1 MQWNTSFRKRCHI
14 FSSYMEEAAIDKVTS
29 IKCHMV
35 LRDFEDVFR
44 EILGFPPNKDID
56 FSTDLVLGVALVS
69 KTPYKMD
76 TPEFKEL

>member
-44 EILGFPPNKDID
+44 EIPGLVPKRGID
-56 FSTDLVLGVALVS
+56 FSIDFIPGEAPLS
-69 KTPYKMD
+69 KTP
-76 TPEFKEL
+76 